1 MQLSP
6 LLSYPP
12 SPKNDNT
19 TATTQ
24 MQLSPLLSY
33 PPSPKND
40 NTTATHRGPTGTIQP
55 HNILIAKII
64 EQ

>member
-1 MQLSP
+1 METDKCN
-6 LLSYPP
+6 YHHVPP
-12 SPKNDNT
+12 PPPKNDNT

-24 MQLSPLLSY
+24 MQNA
-33 PPSPKND
+33 K
-40 NTTATHRGPTGTIQP
+40 TTKL